1 MSLLRTYSF
10 NQIDYIDSGS
20 LWSMFKDIASA
31 DSRGCSCTLEVV
43 EAVLSGKLKIE
54 HYDSDGNVVFDLRK
68 YERKVEK
75 LRKLE
80 QARRHKNEK
89 PLLDDY
95 DDLAEGGVITS
106 SVPALQTEDI
116 AKNIIDNAELDWAL
130 KSLDEKL
137 LDFIVIDKVNIKV
150 ALLRANKGIPESI
163 ELVKDIVK
171 KYPYMEKSF
180 TLFLAVA
187 SDLKK
192 CWRCDDE

>member
-171 KYPYMEKSF
+171 KYPYMGEIIHIILSCGKP
-180 TLFLAVA
+180 LEEVLEV
-187 SDLKK
+187 D
-192 CWRCDDE
+192 W

>member
-10 NQIDYIDSGS
+10 NEIDYIDSGS
-20 LWSMFKDIASA
+20 LWSMFKDIASIE
-31 DSRGCSCTLEVV
+31 SRGCSCTLEVV

-80 QARRHKNEK
+80 LARRHKNEK

-106 SVPALQTEDI
+106 SIPALQTEDI
-116 AKNIIDNAELDWAL
+116 AKNIIDNAELQWAL

-137 LDFIVIDKVNIKV
+137 LDFIVLDKVNIKV
-150 ALLRANKGIPESI
+150 ALLQANKGIPESI
-163 ELVKDIVK
+163 QLVKDIVK
-171 KYPYMEKSF
+171 KYPYMGEIIHIILSCGKP
-180 TLFLAVA
+180 LEEVLEV
-187 SDLKK
+187 D
-192 CWRCDDE
+192 

>member
-10 NQIDYIDSGS
+10 NEIDFIDSGS
-20 LWSMFKDIASA
+20 LWSMFKDIASV

-43 EAVLSGKLKIE
+43 EAVLSGKLKME
-54 HYDSDGNVVFDLRK
+54 HCDSDGNVVFDLRK

-89 PLLDDY
+89 LLLDDY
-95 DDLAEGGVITS
+95 DDLAEGGVVTS
-106 SVPALQTEDI
+106 CVSALQTEDI

-150 ALLRANKGIPESI
+150 ALLQANKGIPESI
-163 ELVKDIVK
+163 QFVKNIVK
-171 KYPYMEKSF
+171 KYPYMGEIIHIILSCGKP
-180 TLFLAVA
+180 LEEVLEV
-187 SDLKK
+187 
-192 CWRCDDE
+192 

>member
-10 NQIDYIDSGS
+10 NEIDYIDSGS
-20 LWSMFKDIASA
+20 LWSMFKDIASV

-43 EAVLSGKLKIE
+43 EAVLAGKLKME
-54 HYDSDGNVVFDLRK
+54 HYDLEGNVVFDLRR

-95 DDLAEGGVITS
+95 DDLAEGGVGIS
-106 SVPALQTEDI
+106 SVLVLQTEDI

-150 ALLRANKGIPESI
+150 ALLQANKGIPESI

-171 KYPYMEKSF
+171 KYPYMGEIIYIILSCGKPLEKV
-180 TLFLAVA
+180 LEV
-187 SDLKK
+187 
-192 CWRCDDE
+192 

>member
-10 NQIDYIDSGS
+10 NEIDYIDSDS

-150 ALLRANKGIPESI
+150 ALLQANKGIPESI
-163 ELVKDIVK
+163 QLVKDIVK
-171 KYPYMEKSF
+171 KYPYMGEIIHIILSCGKP
-180 TLFLAVA
+180 LEEVLEV
-187 SDLKK
+187 
-192 CWRCDDE
+192 

>member
-10 NQIDYIDSGS
+10 NEIDYIDSGS
-20 LWSMFKDIASA
+20 LWSMFKEIASA

-43 EAVLSGKLKIE
+43 EAVLSGKLKME

-80 QARRHKNEK
+80 LARRHKNEK

-130 KSLDEKL
+130 ISLDEKL

-150 ALLRANKGIPESI
+150 ALLQANKGIPESI
-163 ELVKDIVK
+163 QLVKDIVK
-171 KYPYMEKSF
+171 KYPYMGEIIHIILSCGKP
-180 TLFLAVA
+180 LEEVLEV
-187 SDLKK
+187 D
-192 CWRCDDE
+192 

>member
-10 NQIDYIDSGS
+10 NEIDYIDSGS

-43 EAVLSGKLKIE
+43 EAVLAGKLKME

-80 QARRHKNEK
+80 LDRRHKNEK

-95 DDLAEGGVITS
+95 DDLAEGGVVADA
-106 SVPALQTEDI
+106 VPALQTEDI

-137 LDFIVIDKVNIKV
+137 LDFIVLDKVNIKV
-150 ALLRANKGIPESI
+150 ALLQANKGIPESI
-163 ELVKDIVK
+163 ELIKDIVK
-171 KYPYMEKSF
+171 KYPYMGEIIHIILSCGKP
-180 TLFLAVA
+180 LEEVLEV
-187 SDLKK
+187 
-192 CWRCDDE
+192 

>member
-10 NQIDYIDSGS
+10 NEIDYIDSGS
-20 LWSMFKDIASA
+20 LWSMFKDIASV

-43 EAVLSGKLKIE
+43 EAVLAGKLKME
-54 HYDSDGNVVFDLRK
+54 HYDLEGNVVFDLRR

-89 PLLDDY
+89 LLLDDY
-95 DDLAEGGVITS
+95 DDLAEGGVGIS
-106 SVPALQTEDI
+106 SVLALQTEDI

-150 ALLRANKGIPESI
+150 ALLQANKGIPESI

-171 KYPYMEKSF
+171 KYPYMGEIIYIILSCGKPLEKV
-180 TLFLAVA
+180 LEV
-187 SDLKK
+187 
-192 CWRCDDE
+192 

>member
-10 NQIDYIDSGS
+10 NEIDYIDSGS
-20 LWSMFKDIASA
+20 LWSMFKDIASIEG
-31 DSRGCSCTLEVV
+31 RGCSCTLEVV

-80 QARRHKNEK
+80 QARCHKNEK

-150 ALLRANKGIPESI
+150 ALLQANKGIPESI
-163 ELVKDIVK
+163 QLVKDIVK
-171 KYPYMEKSF
+171 KYPYMGEIIHIILSCGKP
-180 TLFLAVA
+180 LEEVLEV
-187 SDLKK
+187 
-192 CWRCDDE
+192 

>member
-10 NQIDYIDSGS
+10 NEIDYIDSGS
-20 LWSMFKDIASA
+20 LWSMFKDIASIE
-31 DSRGCSCTLEVV
+31 SRGCSCTLEIV

-80 QARRHKNEK
+80 LDRRHKNEK

-116 AKNIIDNAELDWAL
+116 AKNIIDNAELQWAL

-137 LDFIVIDKVNIKV
+137 LDFIVLDKVNIKV
-150 ALLRANKGIPESI
+150 ALLQANKGIPESI
-163 ELVKDIVK
+163 QLVKDIVK
-171 KYPYMEKSF
+171 KYPYMGEIIHIILSCGKP
-180 TLFLAVA
+180 LEEVLEV
-187 SDLKK
+187 D
-192 CWRCDDE
+192 

>member
-10 NQIDYIDSGS
+10 NEIDYIDSGS

-43 EAVLSGKLKIE
+43 EAVLSGRVKME

-89 PLLDDY
+89 LLLDDY
-95 DDLAEGGVITS
+95 DDLAEGGVVTS
-106 SVPALQTEDI
+106 SVSALQTEDI
-116 AKNIIDNAELDWAL
+116 AKNIIDNAELQWAL

-150 ALLRANKGIPESI
+150 ALLQANKGIPESI
-163 ELVKDIVK
+163 QLVKDIVK
-171 KYPYMEKSF
+171 KYPYMGEIIHIILSCGKP
-180 TLFLAVA
+180 LEEVLEV
-187 SDLKK
+187 D
-192 CWRCDDE
+192 

>member
-1 MSLLRTYSF
+1 MMRSYLYDKTVWY
-10 NQIDYIDSGS
+10 DMDS

-43 EAVLSGKLKIE
+43 EAVLAGKLKME
-54 HYDSDGNVVFDLRK
+54 HYDLDGNVVFDLRK
-68 YERKVEK
+68 YEQKVEK
-75 LRKLE
+75 FRKLE

-95 DDLAEGGVITS
+95 DDLAEGGVGIS

-150 ALLRANKGIPESI
+150 ALYRQTK
-163 ELVKDIVK
+163 V
-171 KYPYMEKSF
+171 
-180 TLFLAVA
+180 FL
-187 SDLKK
+187 SQYSL
-192 CWRCDDE
+192 

>member
-10 NQIDYIDSGS
+10 NEIDYIDSGS
-20 LWSMFKDIASA
+20 LWSMFKDIASIE
-31 DSRGCSCTLEVV
+31 SRGCSCTLEVV
-43 EAVLSGKLKIE
+43 EAVLSGKLKME

-89 PLLDDY
+89 LLLDDY
-95 DDLAEGGVITS
+95 DDLAEGGVVTS
-106 SVPALQTEDI
+106 CVSALQTEDI
-116 AKNIIDNAELDWAL
+116 AKNIIDNAELQWAL

-150 ALLRANKGIPESI
+150 ALLQANKGIPESI
-163 ELVKDIVK
+163 QLVKDIVK
-171 KYPYMEKSF
+171 KYPYMGEIIHIILSCGKP
-180 TLFLAVA
+180 LEEVLEV
-187 SDLKK
+187 
-192 CWRCDDE
+192 

>member
-10 NQIDYIDSGS
+10 NEIDFIDSGS
-20 LWSMFKDIASA
+20 LWSMFKDIASV

-43 EAVLSGKLKIE
+43 EAVLSGKLKME

-89 PLLDDY
+89 LLLDNY
-95 DDLAEGGVITS
+95 DDLAEGGVVTS
-106 SVPALQTEDI
+106 CVSALQTEDI

-150 ALLRANKGIPESI
+150 ALLQANKGIPESI
-163 ELVKDIVK
+163 QLVKDIVK
-171 KYPYMEKSF
+171 KYPYMGEIIHIILSCGKP
-180 TLFLAVA
+180 LEEVLEV
-187 SDLKK
+187 
-192 CWRCDDE
+192 

>member
-10 NQIDYIDSGS
+10 NEIDYIDSGS

-54 HYDSDGNVVFDLRK
+54 HYDLDGNVVFDLRK

-75 LRKLE
+75 LRKME

-89 PLLDDY
+89 SLLDDY
-95 DDLAEGGVITS
+95 DDFAEGGVITS

-150 ALLRANKGIPESI
+150 ALLQANKGIPESI
-163 ELVKDIVK
+163 QLVKDIVK
-171 KYPYMEKSF
+171 KYPYMGEIIHIILSCGKP
-180 TLFLAVA
+180 LEEVLEV
-187 SDLKK
+187 
-192 CWRCDDE
+192 

>member
-10 NQIDYIDSGS
+10 NEIDYIDSGS
-20 LWSMFKDIASA
+20 LWSMFKEIASV

-43 EAVLSGKLKIE
+43 EAVLAGKLKME
-54 HYDSDGNVVFDLRK
+54 HYDSDGNVLFDLRR

-89 PLLDDY
+89 PLVDDY
-95 DDLAEGGVITS
+95 DDLAEGGVGIS

-137 LDFIVIDKVNIKV
+137 LDFIVLDKVNIKV
-150 ALLRANKGIPESI
+150 ALLQANKGIPESI
-163 ELVKDIVK
+163 QLVKDIVK
-171 KYPYMEKSF
+171 KYPYMGEIIHIILSCGKP
-180 TLFLAVA
+180 LEEVLEV
-187 SDLKK
+187 D
-192 CWRCDDE
+192 

>member
-10 NQIDYIDSGS
+10 NEIDYIDSGS

-75 LRKLE
+75 LRKME

-89 PLLDDY
+89 SLLDDY
-95 DDLAEGGVITS
+95 DDFAEGGVITS

-116 AKNIIDNAELDWAL
+116 AKNIIDNVELDWAL

-150 ALLRANKGIPESI
+150 ALLQANKGIPESI
-163 ELVKDIVK
+163 QLVKDIVK
-171 KYPYMEKSF
+171 KYPYMGEIIHIILSCGKP
-180 TLFLAVA
+180 LEEVLEV
-187 SDLKK
+187 
-192 CWRCDDE
+192 

>member
-10 NQIDYIDSGS
+10 NEIDYIDSGS
-20 LWSMFKDIASA
+20 LWSMFKDIASI

-43 EAVLSGKLKIE
+43 QAVLSGKLKME

-80 QARRHKNEK
+80 QARHHKNEK
-89 PLLDDY
+89 PLLDDC
-95 DDLAEGGVITS
+95 DDLVDGGILADRVS
-106 SVPALQTEDI
+106 ALHTEDI
-116 AKNIIDNAELDWAL
+116 AKNIIDNAELEWAL

-150 ALLRANKGIPESI
+150 ALLQANKGIPESI
-163 ELVKDIVK
+163 QLVKDIVK
-171 KYPYMEKSF
+171 KYPYMGEIIHIILSCGKP
-180 TLFLAVA
+180 LEEILEV
-187 SDLKK
+187 
-192 CWRCDDE
+192 

>member
-10 NQIDYIDSGS
+10 NEIDYIDSCS
-20 LWSMFKDIASA
+20 LWSMFKDIASIE
-31 DSRGCSCTLEVV
+31 SRGCSCTLEIV
-43 EAVLSGKLKIE
+43 EAVLSGKLKME
-54 HYDSDGNVVFDLRK
+54 HYDLEGNVVFDLRR

-95 DDLAEGGVITS
+95 DDLAEGGVGIS
-106 SVPALQTEDI
+106 SVLALQTEDI

-150 ALLRANKGIPESI
+150 ALLQANKGIPESI

-171 KYPYMEKSF
+171 KYPYMGEIIYIILSCGKPLEKV
-180 TLFLAVA
+180 LEV
-187 SDLKK
+187 
-192 CWRCDDE
+192 

>member
-10 NQIDYIDSGS
+10 NEIDYIDSGS
-20 LWSMFKDIASA
+20 LWSMFKEIASA

-80 QARRHKNEK
+80 LARRHKNEK

-171 KYPYMEKSF
+171 KYPYMGEIIHIILSCGKP
-180 TLFLAVA
+180 LEEVLEV
-187 SDLKK
+187 D
-192 CWRCDDE
+192 

>member
-10 NQIDYIDSGS
+10 NEIDYIDSGS
-20 LWSMFKDIASA
+20 LWSMFKDIASV

-43 EAVLSGKLKIE
+43 EAVLAGKLKME
-54 HYDSDGNVVFDLRK
+54 HYDLEGNVVFDLRR

-95 DDLAEGGVITS
+95 DDLAEGGVGIS
-106 SVPALQTEDI
+106 SVLALQTEDI

-150 ALLRANKGIPESI
+150 ALLQANKGIPESI

-171 KYPYMEKSF
+171 KYPYMGEIIHIILSCGKP
-180 TLFLAVA
+180 LEEVLEV
-187 SDLKK
+187 
-192 CWRCDDE
+192 

>member
-10 NQIDYIDSGS
+10 NEIDYIDSGS

-43 EAVLSGKLKIE
+43 EAVLAGKLKME
-54 HYDSDGNVVFDLRK
+54 HYDSDGNVVFDLRR

-80 QARRHKNEK
+80 LDRRHKNEK

-106 SVPALQTEDI
+106 SIPALQTEDI

-130 KSLDEKL
+130 KSIHEKL
-137 LDFIVIDKVNIKV
+137 LDFIVLDKVNIKV
-150 ALLRANKGIPESI
+150 ALLQANKGIPESI
-163 ELVKDIVK
+163 QLVKDILK
-171 KYPYMEKSF
+171 KYPYMGEIIHIILSCGKP
-180 TLFLAVA
+180 LEEVLEV
-187 SDLKK
+187 D
-192 CWRCDDE
+192 W

>member
-10 NQIDYIDSGS
+10 NEIDYIDSGS

-68 YERKVEK
+68 YEHKVEK

-89 PLLDDY
+89 PLFDDY
-95 DDLAEGGVITS
+95 DYLAEGGVVADA
-106 SVPALQTEDI
+106 VPALQTEDI

-171 KYPYMEKSF
+171 KYPYMGEIIHIILSCGKP
-180 TLFLAVA
+180 LEEVLEV
-187 SDLKK
+187 
-192 CWRCDDE
+192 

>member
-10 NQIDYIDSGS
+10 NEIDYIDSGS
-20 LWSMFKDIASA
+20 LWSMFKDIASIE
-31 DSRGCSCTLEVV
+31 SRGCSCTLEVV

-89 PLLDDY
+89 PLLDD
-95 DDLAEGGVITS
+95 LAEGGVIADA
-106 SVPALQTEDI
+106 VPALQTEDI

-150 ALLRANKGIPESI
+150 ALLQANKGIPESI
-163 ELVKDIVK
+163 QLVKDIVK
-171 KYPYMEKSF
+171 KYPYMGEIIHIILSCGKP
-180 TLFLAVA
+180 LEEVLEV
-187 SDLKK
+187 
-192 CWRCDDE
+192 

>member
-10 NQIDYIDSGS
+10 NEIDYIDSGS
-20 LWSMFKDIASA
+20 LWSMFKEIASA

-43 EAVLSGKLKIE
+43 EAVLAGKLKME
-54 HYDSDGNVVFDLRK
+54 HYDLDGNVVFDLRR

-95 DDLAEGGVITS
+95 DDLAEGGVVTNAL
-106 SVPALQTEDI
+106 PALQTEDI

-150 ALLRANKGIPESI
+150 ALLQANKGIPESI
-163 ELVKDIVK
+163 QLVKDIVK
-171 KYPYMEKSF
+171 KYPYMGEIIHIILSCGKP
-180 TLFLAVA
+180 LEEVLEV
-187 SDLKK
+187 
-192 CWRCDDE
+192 

>member
-10 NQIDYIDSGS
+10 NEIDYIDSGS
-20 LWSMFKDIASA
+20 LWSMFKEIASA

-68 YERKVEK
+68 YEHKVEK

-80 QARRHKNEK
+80 LARRHKNEK

-130 KSLDEKL
+130 ISLDEKL

-150 ALLRANKGIPESI
+150 ALLQANKGIPESI
-163 ELVKDIVK
+163 QLVKDIVK
-171 KYPYMEKSF
+171 KYPYMGEIIHIILSCGKP
-180 TLFLAVA
+180 LEEVLEV
-187 SDLKK
+187 
-192 CWRCDDE
+192 

>member
-10 NQIDYIDSGS
+10 NEIDFIDSGS

-43 EAVLSGKLKIE
+43 EAVLAGKLKME
-54 HYDSDGNVVFDLRK
+54 HYDSDGNVLFDLRR

-89 PLLDDY
+89 PLVDDY
-95 DDLAEGGVITS
+95 DDLAEGGVGIS

-116 AKNIIDNAELDWAL
+116 AKNITDNAELDWAL

-137 LDFIVIDKVNIKV
+137 LDFIVFDKVNVKV
-150 ALLRANKGIPESI
+150 ALLQANKGIPESI
-163 ELVKDIVK
+163 ELVKRIVK
-171 KYPYMEKSF
+171 KYPYMGEIIHIILSCGKP
-180 TLFLAVA
+180 LEEVLEV
-187 SDLKK
+187 D
-192 CWRCDDE
+192 

>member
-10 NQIDYIDSGS
+10 NEIDYIDSGS
-20 LWSMFKDIASA
+20 LWSMFKDIASV

-43 EAVLSGKLKIE
+43 EAVLAGKLKME
-54 HYDSDGNVVFDLRK
+54 HYDLEGNVVFDLRK

-75 LRKLE
+75 LRKME

-89 PLLDDY
+89 SLLDDY
-95 DDLAEGGVITS
+95 DDFAEGGVITS

-150 ALLRANKGIPESI
+150 ALLQANKGIPESI
-163 ELVKDIVK
+163 QLVKDIVK
-171 KYPYMEKSF
+171 KYPYMGEIIHIILSCGKP
-180 TLFLAVA
+180 LEEVLEV
-187 SDLKK
+187 
-192 CWRCDDE
+192 

>member
-10 NQIDYIDSGS
+10 NEIDYIDSGS
-20 LWSMFKDIASA
+20 LWSMFKEIASA

-54 HYDSDGNVVFDLRK
+54 HYNSDGNVVFDLRK

-75 LRKLE
+75 LRKME

-89 PLLDDY
+89 PLVDDY

-116 AKNIIDNAELDWAL
+116 AKNIIDNAELQWAL

-150 ALLRANKGIPESI
+150 ALLQANKGIPESI
-163 ELVKDIVK
+163 QLVKDIVK
-171 KYPYMEKSF
+171 KYPYMGEIIHIILSCGKP
-180 TLFLAVA
+180 LEEVLEV
-187 SDLKK
+187 
-192 CWRCDDE
+192 

>member
-10 NQIDYIDSGS
+10 NEIDYIDSGS

-80 QARRHKNEK
+80 LARRHKNEK

-106 SVPALQTEDI
+106 SIPALQTEDI

-137 LDFIVIDKVNIKV
+137 LDFIVLDKVNIKV
-150 ALLRANKGIPESI
+150 ALLQANKGIPESI
-163 ELVKDIVK
+163 QLVKDIVK
-171 KYPYMEKSF
+171 KYPYMGEIIHIILSCGKP
-180 TLFLAVA
+180 LEEVLEV
-187 SDLKK
+187 
-192 CWRCDDE
+192 

>member
-1 MSLLRTYSF
+1 MMRSYLYDKTVWH
-10 NQIDYIDSGS
+10 DMGS
-20 LWSMFKDIASA
+20 LWSMFKDIASIE
-31 DSRGCSCTLEVV
+31 SRGCSCTLEVV

-68 YERKVEK
+68 YEHKVEK

-80 QARRHKNEK
+80 LARRHKNEK

-116 AKNIIDNAELDWAL
+116 AKNIIDNAELQWAL

-137 LDFIVIDKVNIKV
+137 LDFIVLDKVNIKV
-150 ALLRANKGIPESI
+150 ALLQANKGIPESI
-163 ELVKDIVK
+163 QLVKDIVK
-171 KYPYMEKSF
+171 KYPYMGEIIHIILSCGKP
-180 TLFLAVA
+180 LEEVLEV
-187 SDLKK
+187 
-192 CWRCDDE
+192 

>member
-10 NQIDYIDSGS
+10 NEIDYIDSGS
-20 LWSMFKDIASA
+20 LWSMFKDIASV

-75 LRKLE
+75 LRKME

-89 PLLDDY
+89 SLLDDY
-95 DDLAEGGVITS
+95 DDFAEGGVITS

-116 AKNIIDNAELDWAL
+116 AKNIIDNAELQWAL

-137 LDFIVIDKVNIKV
+137 LDFIVLDKVNIKV
-150 ALLRANKGIPESI
+150 ALLQANKGIPESI
-163 ELVKDIVK
+163 QLVKDIVK
-171 KYPYMEKSF
+171 KYPYMGEIIHIILSCGKP
-180 TLFLAVA
+180 LEEVLEV
-187 SDLKK
+187 D
-192 CWRCDDE
+192 

>member
-10 NQIDYIDSGS
+10 NEIDYIDSGS
-20 LWSMFKDIASA
+20 LWSMFKEIASA

-54 HYDSDGNVVFDLRK
+54 HYDSDGNVVFDLRR

-95 DDLAEGGVITS
+95 DDLAEGGVGIS
-106 SVPALQTEDI
+106 SVLALQTEDI

-150 ALLRANKGIPESI
+150 ALLQANKGIPESI

-171 KYPYMEKSF
+171 KYPYMGEIIYIILSCGKPLEKV
-180 TLFLAVA
+180 LEV
-187 SDLKK
+187 
-192 CWRCDDE
+192 

>member
-10 NQIDYIDSGS
+10 NEIDYIDSGS
-20 LWSMFKDIASA
+20 LWSMFKDIASIE
-31 DSRGCSCTLEVV
+31 SRGCSCTLEVV

-89 PLLDDY
+89 PLLDD
-95 DDLAEGGVITS
+95 LAEGGVIADA
-106 SVPALQTEDI
+106 VPALQTEDI

-150 ALLRANKGIPESI
+150 ALLQANKGIPESI
-163 ELVKDIVK
+163 QLVKDIVK
-171 KYPYMEKSF
+171 KYM
-180 TLFLAVA
+180 L
-187 SDLKK
+187 
-192 CWRCDDE
+192 

>member
-10 NQIDYIDSGS
+10 NEIDYIDSGS
-20 LWSMFKDIASA
+20 LWSMFKEIASA

-80 QARRHKNEK
+80 LARRHKNEK

-106 SVPALQTEDI
+106 SIPALQTEDI
-116 AKNIIDNAELDWAL
+116 AKNIIDNAELQWAL

-137 LDFIVIDKVNIKV
+137 LDFIVLDKVNIKV
-150 ALLRANKGIPESI
+150 ALLQAIKGITYSI
-163 ELVKDIVK
+163 QLVKDIVK
-171 KYPYMEKSF
+171 KYPYMGELIHIILSCGKP
-180 TLFLAVA
+180 LEEVLEV
-187 SDLKK
+187 D
-192 CWRCDDE
+192 

>member
-1 MSLLRTYSF
+1 MMRSYLYDKTVWH
-10 NQIDYIDSGS
+10 DMGS
-20 LWSMFKDIASA
+20 LWSMFKDIASIE
-31 DSRGCSCTLEVV
+31 SRGCSCTLEVV

-150 ALLRANKGIPESI
+150 ALLQANKGISESI
-163 ELVKDIVK
+163 QLVKDIVK
-171 KYPYMEKSF
+171 KYPYMGEIIHIILSCGKP
-180 TLFLAVA
+180 LEEVLEV
-187 SDLKK
+187 
-192 CWRCDDE
+192 